1 MRLLVFSDS
10 HGKARAVNDMLHQA
24 ARGGRPEL
32 ILFAGDGIYDA
43 LDLRFEGYQV
53 MAVRGNCDL
62 SVPPDIPEEMTF
74 LVNGVAIYLCHGHR
88 LKVKQSLGPLFA
100 RAREVGA
107 VLAIFG
113 HTHTQ
118 LLEYKE
124 GIYLLNPGAMR
135 ENEYALVTVDSQG
148 GINCRLHGQS

>member
-1 MRLLVFSDS
+1 MKQHRIWNAVLFTGALLVMAALSAVLLPMLNKESGLSLICIPVTLIYAFGAIVLFRGSRA
-10 HGKARAVNDMLHQA
+10 GK
-24 ARGGRPEL
+24 E
-32 ILFAGDGIYDA
+32 
-43 LDLRFEGYQV
+43 
-53 MAVRGNCDL
+53 
-62 SVPPDIPEEMTF
+62 
-74 LVNGVAIYLCHGHR
+74 
-88 LKVKQSLGPLFA
+88 SLEPLW
-100 RAREVGA
+100 VGA